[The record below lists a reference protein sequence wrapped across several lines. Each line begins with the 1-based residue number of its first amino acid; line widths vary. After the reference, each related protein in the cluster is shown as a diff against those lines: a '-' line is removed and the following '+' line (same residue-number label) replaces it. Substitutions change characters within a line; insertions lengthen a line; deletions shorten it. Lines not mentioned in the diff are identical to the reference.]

1 MLIND
6 MTSFDMKTI
15 GICVLF
21 SLTSV
26 TTAVEWPFGTYT
38 LVKPKSGCPRGWL
51 EGWRHQDSEDSRA
64 DNSIT
69 PGHHFAGTFG
79 RNMKFYYCTKDPNTG
94 MNGGL
99 WPAGNYCILQH
110 GLSCPMGFQPGTVH
124 WDDEDSRNKNSDG
137 GVLPTGSYGRN
148 TVINY
153 CCREDGSYTKMILLP
168 TSQPFYLLRFSSPCQ
183 LVKGM
188 YVREENVH
196 FDDEDRNN
204 KNSASG
210 KHPMGTGN
218 VRNQNLMYCYY
229 SPL

>member
-1 MLIND
+1 MNYILNNKIKVTKPCLLLICLYQLLPYPFICLAVYESNVTVVVL
-6 MTSFDMKTI
+6 MTKIYNILHLKASLERIYNSLSMFSF
-15 GICVLF
+15 F
-21 SLTSV
+21 
-26 TTAVEWPFGTYT
+26 
-38 LVKPKSGCPRGWL
+38 
-51 EGWRHQDSEDSRA
+51 
-64 DNSIT
+64 
-69 PGHHFAGTFG
+69 
-79 RNMKFYYCTKDPNTG
+79 
-94 MNGGL
+94 
-99 WPAGNYCILQH
+99 
-110 GLSCPMGFQPGTVH
+110 
-124 WDDEDSRNKNSDG
+124 
-137 GVLPTGSYGRN
+137 
-148 TVINY
+148 
-153 CCREDGSYTKMILLP
+153 REDGSYTKMILLP